1 MRSDPGLQRLVRARS
16 GTCTGPGCRREGPG
30 HCDLDHSLAYD
41 DGGITCEC
49 GIGPGCRRCHRRKQA
64 LQWALA
70 QPSPGVMIWTSPAG
84 RRYTTYPSKHP
95 T

>member
-1 MRSDPGLQRLVRARS
+1 MIRA
-16 GTCTGPGCRREGPG
+16 PGCSGWSGPVLAPAPAPAAAATPAS
-30 HCDLDHSLAYD
+30 CDLDHSLAYD